1 MAEISFAFDTLVPFI
16 MTGVI
21 VGVFFGIVFAFIKLG
36 MKLFPWIVCATLVYY
51 FVTAMN
57 NYPPL

>member
-1 MAEISFAFDTLVPFI
+1 MAEIQFAFDTLVPFI

-21 VGVFFGIVFAFIKLG
+21 IGVLLGIVFAFIKLG
-36 MKLFPWIVCATLVYY
+36 LKLFPWIVGASLVYY

>member
-1 MAEISFAFDTLVPFI
+1 MAELQFAFDTLVPFI

-21 VGVFFGIVFAFIKLG
+21 LGVLFGIMFAFIKLG
-36 MKLFPWIVCATLVYY
+36 LKLFPWIVGASLLYY
-51 FVTAMN
+51 FVTAMS

>member
-21 VGVFFGIVFAFIKLG
+21 IGVFLGIVFAFIKLG
-36 MKLFPWIVCATLVYY
+36 LKMFPWIVGASLLYY
-51 FVTAMN
+51 FVTAMS